1 MEYTARR
8 QRLAQEALEKYG
20 TDRLLTAAQTMMR
33 GQRSDIPDDV
43 EVNYTRAEMMAFIE
57 TLDEVGIRRLGQA
70 AAKVGKRR
78 LH

>member
-8 QRLAQEALEKYG
+8 QRLAQEALQKYG

-33 GQRSDIPDDV
+33 GQPDDV
-43 EVNYTRAEMMAFIE
+43 EVNYTRAETMAFIE
-57 TLDEVGIRRLGQA
+57 TLDEVGIRRLSQA